1 MPHADLDVVFEDE
14 KSDGVHRRSQGCRL
28 LQDVNAVFLALNHA
42 LDAADLAPDAAQSPN
57 KDRLIA

>member
-1 MPHADLDVVFEDE
+1 VVFEDE

-28 LQDVNAVFLALNHA
+28 LQDVNAVFLALDHA